1 MKGRTRQALAL
12 APILWL
18 AMALRFHQLGL
29 QSFWND
35 EGNAARLAERSVRL
49 IIKGAAMDI
58 HPPGYYLLLHLWQLG
73 AGRTEFA
80 LRDFSALCGLLTVA
94 VVAAL
99 GRHLGGK
106 RTGAVAALL
115 LALHPL
121 ALYYAQE
128 ARMYALLG
136 LVAAL
141 TLWTGTQCLQTRAR
155 WPLLAMGA
163 TVLLGLYTH
172 YAYLFALA
180 AVDGAFLIYWLLRER
195 TWSALRRWS
204 LPQGVALLLFLPW
217 LPHLRKLTAWKPP
230 DLAQSGAALHIAQ
243 ALLVGITHPDPPAYL
258 PAVALLLILWGTART
273 LRRRPFLT
281 LAALLLVLLPPI
293 LFLATGSYRP
303 AYLKFLL
310 VSLPALTLLLAAP
323 AGELRAMPPPHPED
337 LTAGSRAMPLTY
349 PKDMPTG
356 EPRAMP
362 PACPEGK
369 RLLARGAAF
378 LFIAA
383 LLLPQTTALHHLY
396 DDPAYR
402 RDDYR
407 GVAALIAAEGRPGD
421 AIVLDAPNQWE
432 VFTYYYRGP
441 LEVFPAP
448 YHPDEAE
455 ARAWLSTL
463 LDGHGRLF
471 VLYWGDRESDPDRHI
486 ERGLAE
492 RAYKAGEQWITS
504 LRLARYGVA
513 PLPEAPAEAFEARFG
528 EAIVLDGA
536 TILGERFRAGDI
548 IPVSLFWQ
556 AEEQPA
562 QRYKLFVHLLN
573 AEGQLVAQ
581 YDAEP
586 VGGFRPTD
594 GWQAGERIIDR
605 CGVLVPA
612 GLPAGRYTVRVGLY
626 DFQGERLPVVWSG
639 GEGDGLVIGTVEV
652 EGE

>member
-58 HPPGYYLLLHLWQLG
+58 HPPGYYLLLHFWQLG

-80 LRDFSALCGLLTVA
+80 LRAFSALCGLLTVA

-323 AGELRAMPPPHPED
+323 AG
-337 LTAGSRAMPLTY
+337 
-349 PKDMPTG
+349 
-356 EPRAMP
+356 
-362 PACPEGK
+362 GK
-369 RLLARGAAF
+369 PWFARGVAF
-378 LFIAA
+378 LLLAA

-407 GVAALIAAEGRPGD
+407 GVAALIAAEGRSGD

-492 RAYKAGEQWITS
+492 RAYKASEQWITS

-556 AEEQPA
+556 AEGQPA

-626 DFQGERLPVVWSG
+626 DFQGERLPVQWG
-639 GEGDGLVIGTVEV
+639 TQQDDGLILGTVEV
-652 EGE
+652 FPTGDKP

>member
-1 MKGRTRQALAL
+1 MKERTRQTLAL

-18 AMALRFHQLGL
+18 AMVLRFHRLAI

-80 LRDFSALCGLLTVA
+80 LRAFSALCALLTVA

-106 RTGAVAALL
+106 RTGTVAALL

-121 ALYYAQE
+121 AIYYAQE

-136 LVAAL
+136 LLAAL
-141 TLWTGTQCLQTRAR
+141 TLWTGVQSLQTRAR
-155 WPLLAMGA
+155 WPLPAMGA
-163 TVLLGLYTH
+163 VVLLGLYTH

-180 AVDGAFLIYWLLRER
+180 AVDGAFLIHWLLRER
-195 TWSALRRWS
+195 KWPALRRWS
-204 LPQGVALLLFLPW
+204 LPQGAALLLFLPW

-230 DLAQSGAALHIAQ
+230 DLAQRGAAIHIAQ
-243 ALLVGITHPDPPAYL
+243 ALLVGITHPNPPPLL

-281 LAALLLVLLPPI
+281 SAALLLLLMPPL

-323 AGELRAMPPPHPED
+323 AGTHRPQAPVLD
-337 LTAGSRAMPLTY
+337 
-349 PKDMPTG
+349 
-356 EPRAMP
+356 
-362 PACPEGK
+362 
-369 RLLARGAAF
+369 LLARGAAF
-378 LFIAA
+378 LLLAA
-383 LLLPQTTALHHLY
+383 LLLPQMNSLHHLY
-396 DDPAYR
+396 DDPACR

-421 AIVLDAPNQWE
+421 AIALDAPNQWE

-455 ARAWLSTL
+455 ARDWLSTL
-463 LDGHGRLF
+463 LDGHERLF
-471 VLYWGDRESDPDRHI
+471 VLYWGDRESDPDRYI

-492 RAYKAGEQWITS
+492 RTYKAGEQWITS

-513 PLPEAPAEAFEARFG
+513 PLPEAPAETFEARFG

-536 TILGERFRAGDI
+536 TILGERFRTGDI
-548 IPVSLFWQ
+548 IPVSLFWH
-556 AEEQPA
+556 AEARPP

-586 VGGFRPTD
+586 IGGFRPTD
-594 GWQAGERIIDR
+594 GWQAGERLTDR

-626 DFQGERLPVVWSG
+626 DFQGERLPVIWPG

-652 EGE
+652 EGESSPSAPRQ

>member
-1 MKGRTRQALAL
+1 MKGRTRQTLAL

-80 LRDFSALCGLLTVA
+80 LRAFSALCSLLTVA

-141 TLWTGTQCLQTRAR
+141 TLWTGTQCLRTQAR

-180 AVDGAFLIYWLLRER
+180 AVDGAFLIHWLLRGR
-195 TWSALRRWS
+195 RWSALRRWS
-204 LPQGVALLLFLPW
+204 WPQGIALLLFLPW

-230 DLAQSGAALHIAQ
+230 DLAQSGAATHIAQ

-258 PAVALLLILWGTART
+258 PAVASLLLLWGTART

-281 LAALLLVLLPPI
+281 FAALLLVLLPPL
-293 LFLATGSYRP
+293 LFLTTGSYRP

-323 AGELRAMPPPHPED
+323 ADAASHRPNVLAP
-337 LTAGSRAMPLTY
+337 
-349 PKDMPTG
+349 
-356 EPRAMP
+356 
-362 PACPEGK
+362 
-369 RLLARGAAF
+369 LARGAAF
-378 LFIAA
+378 LLLAA
-383 LLLPQTTALHHLY
+383 LLLPQMTALHHLY

-421 AIVLDAPNQWE
+421 AIALDAPNQWE
-432 VFTYYYRGP
+432 VFTYYYHGP

-455 ARAWLSTL
+455 ARDWLSTL
-463 LDGHGRLF
+463 LDGHARLF
-471 VLYWGDRESDPDRHI
+471 VLYWGDRESDPDRYI

-513 PLPEAPAEAFEARFG
+513 PLPEAPAETFEASFG
-528 EAIVLDGA
+528 EAIVLNGA
-536 TILGERFRAGDI
+536 TILGERFHAGDI
-548 IPVSLFWQ
+548 IPVTLFWH
-556 AEEQPA
+556 AEGQPA

-594 GWQAGERIIDR
+594 GWQAGERITDR
-605 CGVLVPA
+605 CGLLVPS

-626 DFQGERLPVVWSG
+626 DFQGERLPVVWPG

-652 EGE
+652 QGE